1 MSLLT
6 IRLAY
11 DRFHLF
17 AFFLLNM
24 EVKKAKLNLNF
35 IIYLAHD
42 YKDRSL
48 SKLSR
53 IELNFYSSKAK
64 DNYGS
69 N

>member
-1 MSLLT
+1 MK
-6 IRLAY
+6 
-11 DRFHLF
+11 
-17 AFFLLNM
+17 
-24 EVKKAKLNLNF
+24 VKKAKLKLNF

-48 SKLSR
+48 SKLSKER